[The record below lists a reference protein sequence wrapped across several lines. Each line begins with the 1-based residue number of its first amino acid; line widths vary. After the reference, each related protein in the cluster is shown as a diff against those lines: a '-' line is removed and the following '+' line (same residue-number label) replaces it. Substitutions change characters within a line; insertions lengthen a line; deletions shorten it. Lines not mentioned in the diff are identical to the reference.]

1 MDIKPRD
8 YYLET
13 LLARLLSYGC
23 WAASVI
29 IAFGLLLSGIHSQ
42 SKGDFFSDTS
52 GQTIE
57 NGGVALVII
66 LPVLRVMVMLF
77 VFLRKKEYL
86 LSAIPALVLSTIIVS
101 LIAGLYPASRA
112 ARLNPVEALRY
123 E

>member
-1 MDIKPRD
+1 M
-8 YYLET
+8 
-13 LLARLLSYGC
+13 
-23 WAASVI
+23 I

-101 LIAGLYPASRA
+101 LIVGLRSGSL
-112 ARLNPVEALRY
+112 ARHF
-123 E
+123 